1 MLRKLLTPIFVLA
14 AFISANAQDS
24 TESPFKLSGS
34 ADVYYR
40 YNFHNAKERPF
51 NNFTSFTNSH
61 NSFELGMAS
70 LKAEHTYK
78 KSGIVVDL
86 GFGRRAEEFSYND
99 ANSKLSIKQLYLTYA
114 PTGKLKFA
122 VGSWATHVGYELVD
136 AYLNRN
142 YSMSYMFSYGPFFHT
157 GLKAD
162 LVVAK
167 KTSVM
172 LGITNP
178 TDLKSASGMPKT
190 IIAQVATASTNDKLK
205 AWFNYQGGKFNDS
218 SKLLQADVVLSY
230 TLSPKLNLAYNGTYR
245 SRQGQT
251 VTKGKWD
258 EANSWWGS
266 ALYVNVDPLSWFGLT
281 LRSEYLSDDKSVLG
295 FDANV
300 FANTLSAN
308 FKIDNLTIIPELR
321 IDNASSSPGIFTK
334 SNGASVKSTSGFLLA
349 AVYHF

>member
-1 MLRKLLTPIFVLA
+1 
-14 AFISANAQDS
+14 
-24 TESPFKLSGS
+24 
-34 ADVYYR
+34 
-40 YNFHNAKERPF
+40 
-51 NNFTSFTNSH
+51 
-61 NSFELGMAS
+61 
-70 LKAEHTYK
+70 
-78 KSGIVVDL
+78 
-86 GFGRRAEEFSYND
+86 
-99 ANSKLSIKQLYLTYA
+99 
-114 PTGKLKFA
+114 
-122 VGSWATHVGYELVD
+122 
-136 AYLNRN
+136 
-142 YSMSYMFSYGPFFHT
+142 
-157 GLKAD
+157 
-162 LVVAK
+162 
-167 KTSVM
+167 M

-230 TLSPKLNLAYNGTYR
+230 TLSPKLSLAYNGTYQ